1 MKTRSWWLM
10 VFLFLTMLGSTALAG
25 EIGVEV
31 VFSPEE
37 HTIIRAYYETN
48 TTRHDKHAH
57 KHKSLPP
64 GIAKNL
70 ERGKPLPPGIAKQVL
85 PAGLERSLPPVRD
98 GYQRTIVD
106 GRVLLVEV
114 ATQVIHDVL
123 VDVVLK

>member
-1 MKTRSWWLM
+1 MNTRFWWLIAS
-10 VFLFLTMLGSTALAG
+10 LFLTVLGPALAG

-31 VFSPEE
+31 VFSPDE
-37 HTIIRAYYETN
+37 HTTIRAYYETHG
-48 TTRHDKHAH
+48 TRHDKHAH

-85 PAGLERSLPPVRD
+85 PGDLERSLPPVRD
-98 GYQRTIVD
+98 GYQRMIVD